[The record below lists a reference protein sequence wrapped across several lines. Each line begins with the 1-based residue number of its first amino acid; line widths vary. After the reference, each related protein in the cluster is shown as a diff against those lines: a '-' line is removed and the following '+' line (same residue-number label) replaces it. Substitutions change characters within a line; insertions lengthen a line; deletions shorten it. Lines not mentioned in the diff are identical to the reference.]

1 MTEEQQKVV
10 DFIKSKKK
18 TRFYMNE
25 FCEVF
30 PEKSLRD
37 VKKIL
42 TSMIQSEIMVYWSSG
57 STTFYSLKG
66 ADEQTAAVEGVD

>member
-1 MTEEQQKVV
+1 
-10 DFIKSKKK
+10 
-18 TRFYMNE
+18 MNE

-30 PEKSLRD
+30 PEMSLRD

-42 TSMIQSEIMVYWSSG
+42 TGMINAEIMVYWSSG

-66 ADEQTAAVEGVD
+66 ADAQTAANEGVD

>member
-18 TRFYMNE
+18 TKFYMNE

-30 PEKSLRD
+30 PEMTLRD

-42 TSMIQSEIMVYWSSG
+42 TGMINSEIMVYWSSG

-66 ADEQTAAVEGVD
+66 ADPSAD